1 MKKILIIACICLLGG
16 LSETYAQAR
25 IGGGFAYGT
34 EVEEFGLNLN
44 GEFFLKNNLAIGPEL
59 NYFFIENDASFWT
72 LNADGHFYF
81 SSSTSASVYGLAG
94 LNLTTFD
101 SGAPNAD
108 ANTELGLNLGIGA
121 NFDINSV
128 VLPFAQFKFVIND
141 YDQAVLSFGVR
152 VGI

>member
-1 MKKILIIACICLLGG
+1 MKKILIIASICLLGG
-16 LSETYAQAR
+16 LTETFAQAR

-44 GEFFLKNNLAIGPEL
+44 GEFFLKNNLAIGPEFT
-59 NYFFIENDASFWT
+59 YFFAENDVSWWT
-72 LNADGHFYF
+72 LDADGHFYF
-81 SSSTSASVYGLAG
+81 SGSSAASVYGLAG

-101 SGAPNAD
+101 SGFPNAD
-108 ANTELGLNLGIGA
+108 ADTELGINLGIGA

-128 VLPFAQFKFVIND
+128 VLPFAQFKFVISD